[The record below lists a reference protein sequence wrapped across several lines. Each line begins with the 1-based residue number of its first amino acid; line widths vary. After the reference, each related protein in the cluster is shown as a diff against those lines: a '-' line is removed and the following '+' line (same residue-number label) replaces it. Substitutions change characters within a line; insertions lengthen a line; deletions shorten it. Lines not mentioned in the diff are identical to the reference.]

1 MKKISFLIILSFLS
15 AIALSFSLKSIG
27 FSYNFEEKEPSNFEE
42 CVAQKNVVHF
52 SPSVSCLDFVKK
64 GCVVTG
70 CSGQIC
76 AEEETATTC
85 EFLPRYECYKDAS
98 CKIQPD
104 GNCGWTMTEEL
115 KECLG
120 KPL

>member
-1 MKKISFLIILSFLS
+1 MKKISLLILLSLLF
-15 AIALSFSLKSIG
+15 ATALSFSLKKAG
-27 FSYNFEEKEPSNFEE
+27 LGYNFKEREPSNFEE
-42 CVAQKNVVHF
+42 CVAQKNTVHF

-64 GCVVTG
+64 DCVVTG

-76 AEEETATTC
+76 AEEEVITTC
-85 EFLPRYECYKDAS
+85 EFLPHYECYKDAS
-98 CKIQPD
+98 CKVQPD